1 MTFIKRG
8 DTVGIAP
15 FALESA
21 MPQRHAIRN
30 ARPEDADRIQQ
41 IAHNAYSHYRSRM
54 DRDPAPMLADFNN
67 HIKIDTV
74 FVISVE
80 GEGEGEDE
88 GEGEGDNTIN
98 GYAIL
103 IENDDGWL
111 LDNLAIDPNAQKSGM
126 GKALVEHCEGFLKY
140 LNVAKYRLYTN
151 VAMHESLAWWLSL
164 GFEETDRRLES
175 GFNRIYM
182 EKHLSR

>member
-1 MTFIKRG
+1 
-8 DTVGIAP
+8 
-15 FALESA
+15 
-21 MPQRHAIRN
+21 MPQSHAIRN

-41 IAHNAYSHYRSRM
+41 IAHNAYAHYRSRM

-74 FVISVE
+74 FVISF
-80 GEGEGEDE
+80 
-88 GEGEGDNTIN
+88 EGEGDNAIN

-151 VAMHESLAWWLSL
+151 VVMHESLAWWLSL

-175 GFNRIYM
+175 GFNRVYM

>member
-1 MTFIKRG
+1 
-8 DTVGIAP
+8 
-15 FALESA
+15 
-21 MPQRHAIRN
+21 MPQRHAIRK

-41 IAHNAYSHYRSRM
+41 IAHNAYAHYRSRM

-67 HIKIDTV
+67 HIKMDTV
-74 FVISVE
+74 FVISENNE
-80 GEGEGEDE
+80 GG
-88 GEGEGDNTIN
+88 NAIN

-111 LDNLAIDPNAQKSGM
+111 LDNLAVDPNAQKSGM

-164 GFEETDRRLES
+164 GLEETDRRLES

-182 EKHLSR
+182 EKQLSRLVHGPV